1 MPVHLKQKDI
11 NRLKLKWVPMNKRV
25 VRNDILVLPCIFL
38 AKCYGCT
45 KTFYILKLNFF
56 ITLPNI
62 FLGNKSKKFQYDK
75 NYFPLNWILSWSLNL
90 KKNKAKSQTLPDQK
104 SSFLFPIHSIFESS
118 PSGNDQIHQIQCN
131 CESQFKTLK
140 WIILREHLYIYE
152 THFLYSL

>member
-90 KKNKAKSQTLPDQK
+90 KKTKLKAKHYLIKNPLFCFPFTQFLNQVHQEMIK
-104 SSFLFPIHSIFESS
+104 FIRYNVIAKASSKLWNELF
-118 PSGNDQIHQIQCN
+118 
-131 CESQFKTLK
+131 
-140 WIILREHLYIYE
+140 
-152 THFLYSL
+152 